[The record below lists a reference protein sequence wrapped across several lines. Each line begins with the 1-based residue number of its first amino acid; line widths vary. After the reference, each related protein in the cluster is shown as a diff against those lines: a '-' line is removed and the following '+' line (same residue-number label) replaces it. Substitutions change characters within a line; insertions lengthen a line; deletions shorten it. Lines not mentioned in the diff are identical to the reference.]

1 MVPLMARAPIDE
13 VVVGFILDQAVG
25 PDAVDCGRYMAARAD
40 RFVRHEIHEPILS
53 TPGMFEVPGPARVW
67 LISADDA
74 WLIQL
79 QQDRF
84 HANWRR
90 RGDAP
95 YPGFT
100 RSGGAMHFALD
111 EFTRFQAFCQTQTTK
126 SVRPNAVSI
135 ELSKIDLLI
144 MGKHWADHADAATLM
159 PVLSGLLAMQS
170 MPSSAMALHWRE
182 NVGDVTIAV
191 TVTSA
196 HLKAAPGVPAFQLDF
211 RASCPVTDD
220 VGEHL
225 VHANGIVN
233 AAFGRLIPD
242 PARRFS

>member
-1 MVPLMARAPIDE
+1 MGPLMAKAPIDE

-25 PDAVDCGRYMAARAD
+25 PDAVDSGRYLATRGD

-53 TPGMFEVPGPARVW
+53 TPGFIEVPGPARVW

-74 WLIQL
+74 WLVQL

-100 RSGGAMHFALD
+100 RTGGAMHFALD
-111 EFTRFQAFCQTQTTK
+111 EFARFRTFCEATK
-126 SVRPNAVSI
+126 GIKPNAVSI

-144 MGKHWADHADAATLM
+144 MGKHWADNSDAAKLM
-159 PVLSGLLAMQS
+159 PALEGIFAMQS
-170 MPSSAMALHWRE
+170 TRSGAVALRWHEDIDDVSIGVAVGSAQ
-182 NVGDVTIAV
+182 
-191 TVTSA
+191 
-196 HLKAAPGVPAFQLDF
+196 LKAAPGVPAFRVDF
-211 RASCPVTDD
+211 RASCPVTGD
-220 VGEHL
+220 VTEHL
-225 VHANGIVN
+225 VRANGILN
-233 AAFGRLIPD
+233 DAFNRLIPN
-242 PARRFS
+242 PGPRFS

>member
-25 PDAVDCGRYMAARAD
+25 PDAVDSGCYLATRAD

-53 TPGMFEVPGPARVW
+53 TPGFFEVPGPARVW

-74 WLIQL
+74 WLVQL

-90 RGDAP
+90 RGNAP

-100 RSGGAMHFALD
+100 REGGAMHFAVD
-111 EFTRFQAFCQTQTTK
+111 EFARFQAFCQATRGIT
-126 SVRPNAVSI
+126 PNAVSI

-144 MGKHWADHADAATLM
+144 MGKHWADNADAAKLM
-159 PVLSGLLAMQS
+159 PVLDGIFAMQTTRS
-170 MPSSAMALHWRE
+170 GAVALRWHE
-182 NVGDVTIAV
+182 DIGDVNIAV
-191 TVTSA
+191 AIGSA
-196 HLKAAPGVPAFQLDF
+196 QLKAAPGVPAFRVDF
-211 RASCPVTDD
+211 RASCPVTGDIT
-220 VGEHL
+220 EHL
-225 VHANGIVN
+225 VRTNGILN
-233 AAFGRLIPD
+233 DAFSRLIPD